1 MNGRSR
7 HAPVRQ
13 LAAVSRRLRRRSRL
27 RLGLSDGTRATRSCA
42 LFIAGRTTP
51 TFCRLRGP
59 RRGSR
64 PTDRGASD
72 PVPRGTHQQ
81 PNSSGEET
89 RQRCSLKTGRELF
102 HVEQPRPL
110 AKRSNL

>member
-13 LAAVSRRLRRRSRL
+13 LAAASRRLRRRSRL

-51 TFCRLRGP
+51 TFCRRRGP
-59 RRGSR
+59 GADPGPLIEVH
-64 PTDRGASD
+64 PTSSTDLFYRLPD
-72 PVPRGTHQQ
+72 VPRGTHQQ
-81 PNSSGEET
+81 PSS
-89 RQRCSLKTGRELF
+89 R
-102 HVEQPRPL
+102 
-110 AKRSNL
+110 